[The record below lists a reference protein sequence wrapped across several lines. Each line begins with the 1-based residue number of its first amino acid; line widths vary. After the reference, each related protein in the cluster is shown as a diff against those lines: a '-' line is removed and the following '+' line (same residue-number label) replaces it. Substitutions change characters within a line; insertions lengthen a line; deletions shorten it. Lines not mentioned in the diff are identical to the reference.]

1 MTMFRKELW
10 YALCLHLVLLV
21 EDVKEVQL
29 VLVNREC
36 IEGGGHISTKMD

>member
-21 EDVKEVQL
+21 EDVKKVQF

-36 IEGGGHISTKMD
+36 IKGVGYISTKMD